1 MDNKYTQ
8 KYSWDELNA
17 AIHFRA
23 IRETQAIIIK
33 NLTELN
39 SKEKEISKLNVD
51 AEALRNTIDDQR
63 AKREQLIDEYA
74 YSHSSLDAVE
84 YPSTTSHCN
93 MKIWPCMHAN
103 MTTS

>member
-33 NLTELN
+33 NLAELN

-51 AEALRNTIDDQR
+51 AEALRNAINDQR

-74 YSHSSLDAVE
+74 Y
-84 YPSTTSHCN
+84 TK
-93 MKIWPCMHAN
+93 MIFR
-103 MTTS
+103 

>member
-17 AIHFRA
+17 AIQSRA
-23 IRETQAIIIK
+23 IRETQANIIK
-33 NLTELN
+33 KLTELN

-63 AKREQLIDEYA
+63 AKREQLIEEYA
-74 YSHSSLDAVE
+74 

-93 MKIWPCMHAN
+93 MKMWPCMHAD

>member
-1 MDNKYTQ
+1 MSVPNKKRHMDNKYSQ

-17 AIHFRA
+17 AIHSRA

-63 AKREQLIDEYA
+63 AKREQLIDAYA
-74 YSHSSLDAVE
+74 YARMLSG
-84 YPSTTSHCN
+84 
-93 MKIWPCMHAN
+93 
-103 MTTS
+103 